1 LKLGSLSFTP
11 IILSSSSNFLQ
22 QLFWFPIFILTS
34 VILLTGIF
42 LHLFLLITVVHS
54 SSILSIFIWLLILS
68 LCYISTGAVLFII
81 LCFRLYDIAY
91 RFKFSKLINSL
102 ITSSN
107 LFFILFFLYSLLPH
121 TQHQAGSIYYI
132 VSVLSFI
139 THMVFFICSIFFF
152 YF

>member
-1 LKLGSLSFTP
+1 MKLGSLSFTP

-81 LCFRLYDIAY
+81 LCFGLYDIAY

-107 LFFILFFLYSLLPH
+107 PFFILFFLYSLLPH